1 MWVRLSPIM
10 PCREPFYQLWG
21 KSAYK
26 VDMRSWVNPIPAVVY
41 PIEAVMLYLPMST
54 IWSLLFSPAAGKSSR
69 AS

>member
-26 VDMRSWVNPIPAVVY
+26 VDMWSWVNPIPAVVY
-41 PIEAVMLYLPMST
+41 PIEAVMLYLPMVFFTLEALETCSKFF
-54 IWSLLFSPAAGKSSR
+54 I
-69 AS
+69 